1 MTEVRELGP
10 DDVEAFGRFIRR
22 AWAEAGP
29 GAPGW
34 TGATDESVSR
44 LASADYITSLVEH
57 GYTRIF
63 LAWDDGE
70 AVGFS
75 SNGRVDDET
84 VELSGIVVLESAT
97 GRGIG
102 SQLLESARDAAVE
115 DGYRRML
122 VKTEAFNDRAIG
134 FYEGKGFE
142 ERGRSV
148 TDVEGV
154 QVELVELELSLVDEK
169 RRVSR

>member
-1 MTEVRELGP
+1 MSEVRELGP
-10 DDVEAFGRFIRR
+10 GDVEAFAGFIRR

-44 LASADYITSLVEH
+44 LASAEYIASLIGRED
-57 GYTRIF
+57 TRIL
-63 LAWDDGE
+63 LAWDGGRV
-70 AVGFS
+70 VGFS
-75 SNGRVDDET
+75 GNRRVDDET

-97 GRGIG
+97 GRGVG
-102 SQLLESARDAAVE
+102 SRLLESARGAALE

-122 VKTEAFNDRAIG
+122 VKTEAFNERAMG

-142 ERGRSV
+142 EKGRSV
-148 TDVEGV
+148 ADVEGV
-154 QVELVELELSLVDEK
+154 RVELVELELSLVDEE
-169 RRVSR
+169 

>member
-1 MTEVRELGP
+1 MSEVRELGP
-10 DDVEAFGRFIRR
+10 GDVEAFGDFIRR

-44 LASADYITSLVEH
+44 LASAEYVASLIGRED
-57 GYTRIF
+57 TRIF
-63 LAWDDGE
+63 LVWDEGRV
-70 AVGFS
+70 VGFS
-75 SNGRVDDET
+75 GNRRVDDET

-97 GRGIG
+97 GRGVG
-102 SQLLESARDAAVE
+102 SRLLESARDAALN

-122 VKTEAFNDRAIG
+122 VRTEAFNERAIG

-142 ERGRSV
+142 EKGRSV
-148 TDVEGV
+148 ADVEGV
-154 QVELVELELSLVDEK
+154 RVELVELELSLVDEK
-169 RRVSR
+169 L

>member
-1 MTEVRELGP
+1 MSEVRELGP
-10 DDVEAFGRFIRR
+10 GDVEAFGGFIRR

-34 TGATDESVSR
+34 TGATDENVSR
-44 LASADYITSLVEH
+44 LASAEYVASLIGGED
-57 GYTRIF
+57 TRIF
-63 LAWDDGE
+63 LAWDEKE

-75 SNGRVDDET
+75 CNRRVDDET

-97 GRGIG
+97 GRGVG
-102 SQLLESARDAAVE
+102 SQLLRTAKDAALD

-122 VKTEAFNDRAIG
+122 VKTEAFNERAIG

-154 QVELVELELSLVDEK
+154 RVELVELELSLVDEK
-169 RRVSR
+169 P